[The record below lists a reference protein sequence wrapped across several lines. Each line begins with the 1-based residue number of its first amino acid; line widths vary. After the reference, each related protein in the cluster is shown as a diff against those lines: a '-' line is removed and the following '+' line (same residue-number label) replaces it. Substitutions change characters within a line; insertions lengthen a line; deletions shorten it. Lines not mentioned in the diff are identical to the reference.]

1 MLTALRQTGEA
12 KREIDSQWTSK
23 RLGREGWEVHGHAK
37 VWIKRMLW
45 GQKRGKQYWK
55 KKEDTVGQVH
65 RLRDEQS

>member
-23 RLGREGWEVHGHAK
+23 RLEREGWEVHGHAK

-55 KKEDTVGQVH
+55 KNRRHGWPGTPPQ
-65 RLRDEQS
+65 R